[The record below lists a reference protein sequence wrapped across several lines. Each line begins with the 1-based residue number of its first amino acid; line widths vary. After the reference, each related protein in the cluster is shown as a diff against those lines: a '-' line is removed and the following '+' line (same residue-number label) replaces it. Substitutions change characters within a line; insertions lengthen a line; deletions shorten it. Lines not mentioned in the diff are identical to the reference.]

1 MRTFP
6 WQALQRRLA
15 QDRRPEAAQYPVAR
29 ARSQPHWTLCAPAA
43 ASWYDRTRRLDAPG
57 TWPALFRDGDER

>member
-15 QDRRPEAAQYPVAR
+15 QDCRPGATLYAAAR
-29 ARSQPHWTLCAPAA
+29 ARSQTEWLLRPAT
-43 ASWYDRTRRLDAPG
+43 ASWYDRTRRPG
-57 TWPALFRDGDER
+57 GAGTSPAVRRLGGGQ